1 MSKIVR
7 LLLGKEACD
16 LGESFRASGI
26 TGVEVTANGRGFRV
40 PAEVIQNTKEF
51 KDMKTKM
58 DAYVK
63 GCSCGKGNL

>member
-1 MSKIVR
+1 MNKITR

-26 TGVEVTANGRGFRV
+26 TGVEVTSNGQGFRV

-51 KDMKTKM
+51 KAMKAKM
-58 DAYVK
+58 DSYIN